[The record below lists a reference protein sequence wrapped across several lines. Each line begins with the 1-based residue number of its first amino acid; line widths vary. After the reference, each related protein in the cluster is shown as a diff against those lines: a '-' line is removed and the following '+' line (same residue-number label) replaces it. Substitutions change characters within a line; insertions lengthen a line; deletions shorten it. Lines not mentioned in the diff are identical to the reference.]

1 MVIDEVQTG
10 YMGTDCNVA
19 DLMTKTIPKR
29 ERRAALLWQLM
40 WDIYSY
46 PMMK

>member
-1 MVIDEVQTG
+1 MDQVQTG

-19 DLMTKTIPKR
+19 DLMTKTLPKG
-29 ERRAALLWQLM
+29 ERRAALLWWLM

-46 PMMK
+46 LMMK